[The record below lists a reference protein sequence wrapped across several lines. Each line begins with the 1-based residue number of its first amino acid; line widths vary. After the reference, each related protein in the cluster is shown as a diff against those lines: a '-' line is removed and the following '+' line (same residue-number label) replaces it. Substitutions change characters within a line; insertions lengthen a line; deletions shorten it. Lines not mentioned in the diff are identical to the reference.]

1 LSAVV
6 SLLALSAS
14 AASAAAAQ
22 RGVAREGLLVLLL
35 PLGARIVGA
44 GQSVAAVD
52 PSTEQL
58 YWNPS
63 AIARAKQREFAFHHG
78 RFFVGPFNAFGLVV
92 PFERA
97 GVIGGSAAVL
107 DYGTQETRDPA
118 GNLTGQVSQQSYIF
132 AATYAATLGPRASL
146 GFSYKNVRFVGTC
159 SGFCRDIAAFNVST
173 TTVDAG
179 LQYRAATED
188 NLVFGLALRHAGLRF
203 QVNDE
208 PQSDPPPTRIQVGAS
223 YRLRMLEDD
232 LPDAAL
238 RVNADVID
246 RARDPGDMAAR
257 FGADIVFRG
266 LVSVRASYVAGSGEG
281 TGSGVGIGLVLPT
294 GTIDLAYTLGGV
306 SGDASGG
313 TTFFSI
319 RGRW

>member
-1 LSAVV
+1 MLLVSA
-6 SLLALSAS
+6 LASTGH
-14 AASAAAAQ
+14 AQ

-58 YWNPS
+58 YWNP
-63 AIARAKQREFAFHHG
+63 AGIARATQREFAFHHG
-78 RFFVGPFNAFGLVV
+78 RFFIGPFSAFGLVV

-97 GVIGGSAAVL
+97 GVVGGTAAVL
-107 DYGTQETRDPA
+107 DYGTQETRDLA
-118 GNLTGQVSQQSYIF
+118 GNLTGQVSQQSYILV
-132 AATYAATLGPRASL
+132 ATYAATLGPRASL
-146 GFSYKNVRFVGTC
+146 GFSYKNVRLVGTC
-159 SGFCRDIAAFNVST
+159 SGLCEDIAGFNVST
-173 TTVDAG
+173 TAVDAG

-208 PQSDPPPTRIQVGAS
+208 PQSDPLPTRIQIGAN
-223 YRLRMLEDD
+223 YRLRTFDD
-232 LPDAAL
+232 DIPDGVL
-238 RVNADVID
+238 RVSGDLID
-246 RARDPGDMAAR
+246 RARDPGDMAVR
-257 FGADIVFRG
+257 FGADLVYRKV
-266 LVSVRASYVAGSGEG
+266 VSVRASYVAGSGEG

-294 GTIDLAYTLGGV
+294 GTIDLAYTLGGT
-306 SGDASGG
+306 GGASSSG
-313 TTFFSI
+313 TTFFSF